1 MLTKVASIHWARVQA
16 ERTLYGGY
24 YAIEAVPP
32 GAEPLIL
39 EVSDKLQQWEGPYSL
54 SPTGTTRSKHSRIV
68 TGEEI
73 APDIV
78 AEWTQ
83 FGVGMNPQCHPGI
96 WVVRERVPETNE
108 DGTRKMDGDNRTIWR
123 SATGTERAVMWS
135 EDFRA
140 AQKADAAYAEVLVR
154 KADQDAED
162 PRKIPF
168 IPEKAKG
175 AAKQYGIQ
183 RDWLKEIASVDMK
196 RCPYCDT
203 LVSSHVAVC
212 KACHNIVDPELYA
225 VLERKKQ
232 AALRLAMAENG
243 EEEPALVAK

>member
-1 MLTKVASIHWARVQA
+1 MLTKVASVYWCRVQA

-24 YAIEAVPP
+24 YSIDAVLP

-39 EVSDKLQQWEGPYSL
+39 EVTDQIQRWEGPYSL
-54 SPTGTTRSKHSRIV
+54 SPTGTVRSKHSRIV
-68 TGEEI
+68 PGEEI

-96 WVVRERVPETNE
+96 WMVRDRVPELYP
-108 DGTRKMDGDNRTIWR
+108 DGTRKLDGDNRTVWR
-123 SATGTERAVMWS
+123 SATEEERTRMWG
-135 EDFRA
+135 EDLDSAKR
-140 AQKADAAYAEVLVR
+140 ADAAYAAMLIR

-168 IPEKAKG
+168 IPEKSRA
-175 AAKQYGIQ
+175 AAKQYGIE
-183 RDWLKEIASVDMK
+183 RDWLKEIASSDMR

-212 KACHNIVDPELYA
+212 KACHNIVDAELYA

-232 AALRLAMAENG
+232 AALRLAMV
-243 EEEPALVAK
+243 EEEEAVLVKR